1 MLSDFGRKTLRILY
15 NYISQQRRMPTEKE
29 LERLTGRSPADI
41 VTALNELMLEEY
53 IYWPD
58 KPAIDTI
65 VILEAWERSL
75 SGQSRATVTSQQSS
89 SDYWTEY

>member
-1 MLSDFGRKTLRILY
+1 MLSDFGRKTLRILF
-15 NYISQQRRMPTEKE
+15 NYMSQQRRMPTEKE

-41 VTALNELMLEEY
+41 EAALNELMLAEY

-75 SGQSRATVTSQQSS
+75 SGQSRQR
-89 SDYWTEY
+89 